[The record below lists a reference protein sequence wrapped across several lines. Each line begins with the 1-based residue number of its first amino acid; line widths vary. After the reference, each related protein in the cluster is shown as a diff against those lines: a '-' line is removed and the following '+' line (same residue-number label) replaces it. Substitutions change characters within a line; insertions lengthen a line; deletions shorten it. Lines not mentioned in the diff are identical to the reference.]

1 MPITF
6 MLVVF
11 SFEVAFKIQIFS
23 FLNLDVVFV
32 DDMTSNEKS
41 QLKNSITSQ
50 DLQSLFWLFGH
61 LFISHDG
68 SNNMHKT
75 YTSLNYERDRFYEQ
89 IYFYFII

>member
-32 DDMTSNEKS
+32 DDMTSNEKKS
-41 QLKNSITSQ
+41 TKKFYNFSRSTKFILVVWS
-50 DLQSLFWLFGH
+50 FVH
-61 LFISHDG
+61 L
-68 SNNMHKT
+68 T
-75 YTSLNYERDRFYEQ
+75 
-89 IYFYFII
+89 